1 MIIVFLSSA
10 LKGVL
15 SDRNGFS
22 K

>member
-10 LKGVL
+10 FKGVL